1 MIQFK
6 QGTRAQWEALATK
19 DSETLYFL
27 SDTHQIAK
35 GGEIYVKSYEVVAAL
50 PTDMSVAKKD
60 VLYVVTGEKALYTFN
75 GTQFD
80 KAFDTKDALDTAVVS
95 DGKNAVTSGAV
106 YTFVATEIG
115 KLLGGETGVVVTEV
129 KAKEGAD
136 AVGTLVVTTGG
147 GSSDV
152 VLKDLV
158 HNVKWDSETR
168 NLTFEQTGSAADIVI
183 PLGVDMV
190 VKSGEYVAASNE
202 IVLTLSN
209 DDVVKIPVAA
219 LVDIYTSGSADTDTV
234 KIVVSST
241 DNTIKATIAIDNS
254 SIKADATGKLFV
266 DFTAVNEA
274 IAGVK
279 ATADKNKE
287 DIAALTERVVKTEAF
302 ETRIAAN
309 EAQVALN
316 KQAHIDNKG
325 LIDTLT
331 GRVNAAEPK
340 IEALEGKVD
349 TGTKK
354 VSEAIAAAITAS
366 EASTKTAY
374 EAADTITLNTA
385 KSYADGLLTW
395 KNI

>member
-50 PTDMSVAKKD
+50 PETAVAKKD

-75 GTQFD
+75 GTEFA
-80 KAFDTKDALDTAVVS
+80 KAFDTKDALDAEVVS
-95 DGKNAVTSGAV
+95 GGQNAVTSGAV
-106 YTFVATEIG
+106 YTFVAAEIG
-115 KLLGGETGVVVTEV
+115 KLLGGESGVVVTEV
-129 KAKEGAD
+129 KAKEN
-136 AVGTLVVTTGG
+136 AVGTLVVTTGSD
-147 GSSDV
+147 SSEV

-168 NLTFEQTGSAADIVI
+168 NLTFEQTGAADIVI

-209 DDVVKIPVAA
+209 DDVVRIPVTA

-234 KIVVSST
+234 KIVVSSK

-254 SIKADATGKLFV
+254 SIKADETGKLFV
-266 DFTAVNEA
+266 DFTAVNAA
-274 IAGVK
+274 IK
-279 ATADKNKE
+279 AAADKANANEKA
-287 DIAALTERVVKTEAF
+287 IAALTTRVEATEAF

-309 EAQVALN
+309 ETQIAKN
-316 KQAHIDNKG
+316 KTAHETNKG
-325 LIDTLT
+325 LIDGLT
-331 GRVNAAEPK
+331 TRLNEAEPK
-340 IEALEGKVD
+340 ITTLEGKVD
-349 TGTKK
+349 VEK
-354 VSEAIAAAITAS
+354 VSTAISTAIKAS
-366 EASTKTAY
+366 EAATKTAY
-374 EAADTITLNTA
+374 EAADTSTLNTA
-385 KSYADGLLTW
+385 KSYADGLLAW

>member
-50 PTDMSVAKKD
+50 PETAVAKKD

-75 GTQFD
+75 GTEFA
-80 KAFDTKDALDTAVVS
+80 KAFDTKDALDTTVS
-95 DGKNAVTSGAV
+95 KTGINAVSGAAV
-106 YTFVATEIG
+106 YSFVATEIG
-115 KLLGGETGVVVTEV
+115 KLLGGETGVIVTEV
-129 KAKEGAD
+129 KAKED
-136 AVGTLVVTTGG
+136 AVGTLVVTTGN
-147 GSSDV
+147 GSSEV

-158 HNVKWDSETR
+158 HNVKWDSGTR
-168 NLTFEQTGSAADIVI
+168 NLTFEQTGAADIVI

-209 DDVVKIPVAA
+209 DDVVRIPVTA

-234 KIVVSST
+234 KIVVSSQ

-254 SIKADATGKLFV
+254 SIQADETGKLFV
-266 DFTAVNEA
+266 DFTAVNAA
-274 IAGVK
+274 IKVA
-279 ATADKNKE
+279 ADKADANE
-287 DIAALTERVVKTEAF
+287 EAIAALTTRVVATEAF

-309 EAQVALN
+309 ETQIAKN
-316 KQAHIDNKG
+316 KKAHADNKT
-325 LIDTLT
+325 LIDGLT
-331 GRVNAAEPK
+331 TRLNAAEPK
-340 IEALEGKVD
+340 ITTLEGKVD
-349 TGTKK
+349 VEK
-354 VSEAIAAAITAS
+354 VSTAISTAIKAS
-366 EASTKTAY
+366 EAATKTAY
-374 EAADTITLNTA
+374 EAADTSTLNTA

-395 KNI
+395 KQI